1 MQGKGNAQREGWQAA
16 EAGLREAGGGGAM
29 LLHAT
34 TEHLKQHAKFVD
46 RLKSQGGRVINVND
60 WKDVLEFARQFS
72 L

>member
-16 EAGLREAGGGGAM
+16 EAGLREAGGGGTM

-34 TEHLKQHAKFVD
+34 TAHLKSFAKYVE